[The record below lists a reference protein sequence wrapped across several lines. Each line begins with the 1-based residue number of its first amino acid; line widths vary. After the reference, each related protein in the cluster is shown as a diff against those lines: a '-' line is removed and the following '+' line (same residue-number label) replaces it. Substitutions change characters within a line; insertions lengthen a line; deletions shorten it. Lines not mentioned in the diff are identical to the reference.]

1 MKLANINGFMIGLI
15 SSIMVFAIAAAFV
28 LGGYLVKE
36 KLFDLT
42 FEKIIRVFSC
52 LFYGA
57 QSMTEAAAL
66 LPV

>member
-1 MKLANINGFMIGLI
+1 
-15 SSIMVFAIAAAFV
+15 MVFAIAAAFV

-36 KLFDLT
+36 NLFDLT

-66 LPV
+66 LPVY